1 MNENRAVFTK
11 YEDRFVLMHIVGNK
25 AEHIYVYPD
34 LEGGCIGN
42 VYNCV
47 AEKRMENFGKCFV
60 RYDRKNS
67 GFINKDLKPGTILPL
82 QYKKD
87 GIDGKQPLFSDKI
100 SIEGEYVVVTSGQ
113 VFVKTSRKA
122 SYDRG
127 KIPEDI
133 IAFAKNNNMGIILR
147 TKACTGPD
155 CENRVMAELEAIKEI
170 YDDII
175 FVASHSPAYTLLY
188 SPLPEMIKDILYLID
203 QGIGE
208 IVTDDE
214 EIKEKLSDEY
224 PGITG
229 PVNVTDRVS
238 MRIYDDKMLA
248 LSKLYSFDA
257 KISEALSRKVYL
269 KSGACITFDH
279 TEALTAV
286 DVNSSSSKG
295 EDNSESSILSV
306 NTEAAVEIARQL
318 RLRNISGMI
327 LIDFINMESEDS
339 YKKLEDVIK
348 DSIIK
353 DRISTTFVDITKLK
367 LAELTRKRTGNDLFT
382 VMKREQNGR

>member
-1 MNENRAVFTK
+1 MTENRAVFTK
-11 YEDRFVLMHIVGNK
+11 YEDRYVLMHIVGNK

-67 GFINKDLKPGTILPL
+67 GFINKDLKSGTILPL

-87 GIDGKQPLFSDKI
+87 GIDGKQPLFTDKI
-100 SIEGEYVVVTSGQ
+100 SIEGEYVVATSGH

-122 SYDRG
+122 SYDNGR
-127 KIPEDI
+127 IPESV
-133 IAFAKNNNMGIILR
+133 IAFAKENNLGIILR
-147 TKACTGPD
+147 TKACTETGCD
-155 CENRVMAELEAIKEI
+155 KQVAEELEAIKGI
-170 YDDII
+170 FDDINSG
-175 FVASHSPAYTLLY
+175 ASHSPAYTLLY
-188 SPLPEMIKDILYLID
+188 SPLPEIIKDILYLID
-203 QGIGE
+203 QGVGE

-214 EIKEKLSDEY
+214 EIKETLSDEY

-229 PVNVTDRVS
+229 PVNITDRVS
-238 MRIYDDKMLA
+238 LRFYDDKMLA
-248 LSKLYSFDA
+248 LSKLYSFEA

-286 DVNSSSSKG
+286 DVNSASSKG
-295 EDNSESSILSV
+295 ADGSEESILSV

-318 RLRNISGMI
+318 RLRNISGTI
-327 LIDFINMESEDS
+327 VIDFINMESDDS
-339 YKKLEDVIK
+339 YKKLEEVIK

-353 DRISTTFVDITKLK
+353 DRISTTLVDITKLK

-382 VMKREQNGR
+382 VLKREQNGR